1 MLIANPI
8 YDVVF
13 KYLME
18 DLDIA
23 KEIIGA
29 IIDKEIISLT
39 LKPQEKSL
47 EYSVEK
53 SQEDKNKPK
62 DSVYNYMRLYRIDF
76 NAVIKDKE
84 GEYQNVI
91 IEIQKSP
98 IKSALM
104 RFRNYLAEK
113 YKQEEI
119 ILSEQGKE
127 IKKPL
132 PIITIYFLGFEL
144 ENTLLP
150 EVIEISR
157 NYKNILTGEIINS
170 KDEFIECLTHN
181 SFIIQ
186 IPKLHPTMK
195 TKLEK
200 ILSIFDQSEKT
211 DRNFVINYEYE
222 PEDEIMEK
230 IVRRLLKAAS
240 DPKVRDEIELEEEA
254 DDVFKQLEE
263 KDKAIEE
270 KNKTIEQKD
279 KAIEEKEKTIEQKDK
294 AIEEKDRIIKELLEK
309 IK

>member
-294 AIEEKDRIIKELLEK
+294 TIEEKDRIIKELLDK
-309 IK
+309 LK

>member
-39 LKPQEKSL
+39 LRPQEKSL

-294 AIEEKDRIIKELLEK
+294 TIEEKDRIIKELLDK
-309 IK
+309 LK